1 MTIVYRR
8 TVDPSSTKVY
18 KRDKSSLGQKMNLLS
33 EIMTSY
39 KPKTQIRDQV
49 TELIVFEN
57 TQKRLERAEQRAID
71 AEFNQFFAV

>member
-8 TVDPSSTKVY
+8 TVDLSSTGVY
-18 KRDKSSLGQKMNLLS
+18 KRDESSLGQKMDLLS

>member
-1 MTIVYRR
+1 M
-8 TVDPSSTKVY
+8 D
-18 KRDKSSLGQKMNLLS
+18 LLS